1 MKIKIKAIF
10 LGALVDFGGSIIIGS
25 LLIGIGFAIYYA
37 KQGVPMGEIES
48 KMYSD
53 TLPLV
58 TSIIVGYIFTF
69 LGGFVTGKIAKSH
82 EILNSAF
89 LGFIVVIFGIP
100 FWNRFPIWFNLFGL
114 FFTVPIAMLGGKVS
128 IKK

>member
-1 MKIKIKAIF
+1 
-10 LGALVDFGGSIIIGS
+10 
-25 LLIGIGFAIYYA
+25 
-37 KQGVPMGEIES
+37 
-48 KMYSD
+48 
-53 TLPLV
+53 
-58 TSIIVGYIFTF
+58 

-89 LGFIVVIFGIP
+89 LGVIVVIFGIL
-100 FWNRFPIWFNLFGL
+100 FWNRFPLWFNLFGL